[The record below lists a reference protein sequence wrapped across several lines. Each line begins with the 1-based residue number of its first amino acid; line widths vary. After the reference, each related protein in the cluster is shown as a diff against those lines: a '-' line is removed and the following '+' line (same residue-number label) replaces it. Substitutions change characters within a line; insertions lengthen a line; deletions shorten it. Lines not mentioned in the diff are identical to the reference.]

1 MTLFE
6 IASTLDTAGKYL
18 EADVVLGSMIRL
30 ARDRFNGQ
38 QTYYGN
44 TRKPV
49 PFRQM
54 PGARSVPVPP
64 AAPVAPVTPVAYNP
78 VGFDNSDILKLN
90 ENVRSQANPV
100 KSPKPTGPVKLYPLG
115 LQDPETAPTVKRQM
129 DFSKP
134 PSQSAQAMSEKAWAT
149 YLKRIFNNPS
159 HNPALNEAL
168 AKEFASG
175 NFDPETG
182 KLTAEGKASIDQ
194 FVKKVRTDNFNAVNP
209 KKVPLDGAG
218 VKSEPSGIMAQLN
231 KALNT
236 KIGQKLLSA
245 IKAAYDKFM
254 IAFNL
259 VKSKIPPAALKIFS
273 KIKFVFIFINFANFF
288 NGLLQGTL
296 DYKQTIEFIAACA
309 AINKE
314 VLALLGMIPYIGLG
328 LVSAVIAVNFG
339 AADIVEFFGDPEAGF
354 SFMGFR
360 ITGESMRRKTDKID
374 FSTVDTSTLDP
385 SVQNALRESV
395 PLIQQGLKIR
405 EILTDPTMVQNHP
418 WLTKRDDIR
427 FTQFSG
433 TLGMGGFYKRN
444 KAQSQQESPSQESQT
459 QPRSFNNN
467 TFNNNQQQ
475 KANTPKLNNYNDLL
489 YKAYTDVTSSSEVT
503 LNNLKNY
510 RDQIITKIQAL
521 SSYYPN
527 INAQQAITALDNRIR
542 KYSTQASPA

>member
-1 MTLFE
+1 M
-6 IASTLDTAGKYL
+6 A
-18 EADVVLGSMIRL
+18 
-30 ARDRFNGQ
+30 
-38 QTYYGN
+38 
-44 TRKPV
+44 
-49 PFRQM
+49 
-54 PGARSVPVPP
+54 
-64 AAPVAPVTPVAYNP
+64 APVTPQFRPDGTPVVPVNP
-78 VGFDNSDILKLN
+78 TPVPKATPLEFFQNIGKRAIEDKWSFKKLDSYLDTYYPQRKDEFIKIFNEKNGANKYQDTLAKLNTPRGGPTPPTTKGPIKASDI
-90 ENVRSQANPV
+90 
-100 KSPKPTGPVKLYPLG
+100 
-115 LQDPETAPTVKRQM
+115 
-129 DFSKP
+129 
-134 PSQSAQAMSEKAWAT
+134 
-149 YLKRIFNNPS
+149 
-159 HNPALNEAL
+159 PAL
-168 AKEFASG
+168 
-175 NFDPETG
+175 TQ
-182 KLTAEGKASIDQ
+182 LT
-194 FVKKVRTDNFNAVNP
+194 
-209 KKVPLDGAG
+209 
-218 VKSEPSGIMAQLN
+218 

-236 KIGQKLLSA
+236 KPGQKLLTA

-254 IAFNL
+254 TAFNL

-288 NGLLQGTL
+288 NGLINGTL
-296 DYKQTIEFIAACA
+296 TYKETIEFIAACA
-309 AINKE
+309 AISKE

-339 AADIVEFFGDPEAGF
+339 AADIAEFFGDPEAGF
-354 SFMGFR
+354 SWMGFR

-374 FSTVDTSTLDP
+374 FSTVDTSSLDP

-405 EILTDPTMVQNHP
+405 EILTDPTMVQKHP

-433 TLGMGGFYKRN
+433 TLGVGGFYKRN
-444 KAQSQQESPSQESQT
+444 KAQSQESQSGESQT

-475 KANTPKLNNYNDLL
+475 RANTPKLNNYNDLL